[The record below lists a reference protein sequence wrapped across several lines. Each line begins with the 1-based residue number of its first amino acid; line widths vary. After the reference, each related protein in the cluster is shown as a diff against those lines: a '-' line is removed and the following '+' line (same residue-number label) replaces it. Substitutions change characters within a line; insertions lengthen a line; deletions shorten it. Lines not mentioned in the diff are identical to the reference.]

1 MCTCLNPWTDRVP
14 EVNEAPDIDQV
25 PENEHGPIEFW
36 CAEQPE
42 LARSQSGSSETSPGP
57 LQTWVKYD
65 SYIAQMPVPG
75 KQGPL
80 CNSVKRRV
88 VTDVE
93 TGTVLADEAINPQG
107 ATPSASIPSPK
118 R

>member
-1 MCTCLNPWTDRVP
+1 MK
-14 EVNEAPDIDQV
+14 EAADLDQV
-25 PENEHGPIEFW
+25 PGNEHEPIDLRS
-36 CAEQPE
+36 AEQPE
-42 LARSQSGSSETSPGP
+42 LACSQSGPSETSPGP
-57 LQTWVKYD
+57 LQTWVKHD